1 MLPFEPVSS
10 ERVPLSCNK
19 WRPVLNYDHEAAVKA
34 FMDAA
39 RMSDP
44 EKHAVVCSKYPV
56 KSNRQMRSIAEIEIP
71 VGLHP
76 EAFAELHHLGS
87 HRLVANATGLGELEE
102 AS

>member
-1 MLPFEPVSS
+1 LT
-10 ERVPLSCNK
+10 
-19 WRPVLNYDHEAAVKA
+19 YDHEATVKA

-39 RMSDP
+39 RVSDP

-56 KSNRQMRSIAEIEIP
+56 KSNRQMQRISTIEIP

-76 EAFAELHHLGS
+76 EAFAELYS
-87 HRLVANATGLGELEE
+87 HRLVAAATAPVVIEE